1 MTLSAGKVLSVLLE
15 HEIKLAVFSF
25 YDFFCLCNFQCI
37 PDLGVRCIFI
47 APFHVIADAAFE
59 KDGALL
65 YDSDLV
71 VDFLIGELFYIASIQ
86 FNGSAGYIIET
97 GDQADQSGFSASGT
111 TDDTDC
117 LPFFYRETDI
127 RKA

>member
-1 MTLSAGKVLSVLLE
+1 MLPLKT
-15 HEIKLAVFSF
+15 
-25 YDFFCLCNFQCI
+25 
-37 PDLGVRCIFI
+37 
-47 APFHVIADAAFE
+47 
-59 KDGALL
+59 DGALL

-71 VDFLIGELFYIASIQ
+71 VDFLIGKLFYIASIQ

-117 LPFFYRETDI
+117 LPFFLTEKLISERLD
-127 RKA
+127 APAPA

>member
-1 MTLSAGKVLSVLLE
+1 MKRTE
-15 HEIKLAVFSF
+15 
-25 YDFFCLCNFQCI
+25 
-37 PDLGVRCIFI
+37 R
-47 APFHVIADAAFE
+47 
-59 KDGALL
+59 L

-71 VDFLIGELFYIASIQ
+71 VDFLIGELFLHCVHSK

-117 LPFFYRETDI
+117 LPLFYRETDI